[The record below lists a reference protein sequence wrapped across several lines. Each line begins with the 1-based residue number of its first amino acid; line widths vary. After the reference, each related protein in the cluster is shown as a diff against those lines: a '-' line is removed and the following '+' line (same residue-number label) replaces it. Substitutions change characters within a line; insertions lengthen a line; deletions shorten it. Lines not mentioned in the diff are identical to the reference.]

1 MQPQPAT
8 GVPGTTTSRRR
19 PFGVIVVALLQ
30 LATVG
35 VAILGFLSVTTI
47 PWQGTFARALADHG
61 MARGSIVTFGV
72 LVVVAAVGMWRLR
85 YWGWAL
91 MLALVGLALLLDLTT
106 WWAIGGTERD
116 LALYA
121 RMLLDVVC
129 AFYLNSS
136 AVQSAFR
143 ADPEPGTPAPIGTQ
157 TPARSAGS
165 TQP

>member
-8 GVPGTTTSRRR
+8 GVPGTTTRRR

-30 LATVG
+30 VATV
-35 VAILGFLSVTTI
+35 AIALLGFLSVTSM
-47 PWQGTFARALADHG
+47 PWQGTFARALADNG
-61 MARGSIVTFGV
+61 MARGTIVTFGA

-91 MLALVGLALLLDLTT
+91 MLALVGLALLLDLVT
-106 WWAIGGTERD
+106 WWAIGGAERD
-116 LALYA
+116 LALYL

-143 ADPEPGTPAPIGTQ
+143 ADHEDRAPAPVVAHDA
-157 TPARSAGS
+157 ARPAGS
-165 TQP
+165 IEP